1 MSAEILRCPQGGIL
15 VVDGLVLSA
24 WTRPYDVAAVALLD
38 AAVATA
44 ARNAPAAVGALGIY
58 RLKGMREMPGAV
70 TREALA
76 AVGGRYPVKVMVTV
90 LDSSGFANAI
100 IRLFLQGLGR
110 LSSDSRMTIAATI
123 DEGIEQLAAVG
134 LDVGKVRGALER
146 LTTEVFG
153 SKPR

>member
-58 RLKGMREMPGAV
+58 RLKGMREMPGAD

-76 AVGGRYPVKVMVTV
+76 AVGGRYPFKVM
-90 LDSSGFANAI
+90 AI